1 MFEKLKRFFN
11 LKLYT
16 KKQIHQFAEK
26 GVITQE
32 QYTAITG
39 EAGNGLVKVTM
50 TGGGEVTNV
59 TIDPKVV
66 DPEDVDGLQDLI
78 LGAFGDATHKVQALA
93 EEKMGPL
100 SQGFGALGDGPSGL
114 GF

>member
-1 MFEKLKRFFN
+1 MTQPDMNAILAQAQQMQAHLEAA
-11 LKLYT
+11 
-16 KKQIHQFAEK
+16 QAEI
-26 GVITQE
+26 V
-32 QYTAITG
+32 AASVVG
-39 EAGNGLVKVTM
+39 EAGNGLAKVTM
-50 TGGGEVTNV
+50 RGSGEVTD
-59 TIDPKVV
+59 IKLDPKVV

-78 LGAFGDATHKVQALA
+78 LGAFGDATHKVQQLA